1 MISDEAGYD
10 IMTSVSLNMVRN
22 KVYETSFYVNN
33 TYDYN
38 RSQYNYDDT
47 LDSSPF
53 LVTPM

>member
-38 RSQYNYDDT
+38 RSSYVNKLTKQ
-47 LDSSPF
+47 
-53 LVTPM
+53 

>member
-10 IMTSVSLNMVRN
+10 IMTSVSLNMVRY